1 MKGPGDFSSHLESN
15 PSKIFDSESYL
26 LKLPPLTVFSEFQI
40 VLSPNTQTAYIVSCF
55 LLLQLHPM
63 PKSPSPLQNTKRKL
77 KKGSLPIAL
86 KQPNVLMIWIFHCPK
101 LATYPLCS
109 FAWSYVDPLPL
120 FWSHLQATN
129 FILVYYSYTAHI
141 SVHS

>member
-63 PKSPSPLQNTKRKL
+63 AKSPSPLQNTKRKL

-86 KQPNVLMIWIFHCPK
+86 KQPNVLMI
-101 LATYPLCS
+101 
-109 FAWSYVDPLPL
+109 
-120 FWSHLQATN
+120 
-129 FILVYYSYTAHI
+129 
-141 SVHS
+141 